1 MEDAEVEVLGD
12 NGAYYKARVTDIFDE
27 EVKVSFEDDWQPES
41 KFPFSQVRLPPPPR
55 QEGAIRPEF
64 SEGQEAEVFSCSQTG
79 EACGWWKVIIK
90 MVKGGFIVVEYVG
103 WGESAYTEIVNEEDL
118 RPRNANSPIDAHTFF
133 KFEIPVPE
141 ELREDAKMESAHS
154 EFLKVIKASSVKFIP
169 EAGVLRVITRNE
181 ASQRLSSMVQEMHFR
196 NLSQRVLL
204 LRRMEESARQLAST
218 KQHEKATFTEEFSV
232 REDLMGLAIGA
243 HGVNIQQA
251 RKLPGITNIELEENT
266 CTFRICGENR
276 ECVRKARNMLEY
288 GEESIKVPRLLV
300 GKVIGKSGRII
311 QEIVDKS
318 GVVRVKIEGDNEPQ
332 PSQPREEGQVPFVFV
347 GTVESIANAKVLL
360 EYHLSHLKELEKLR
374 QEKLNIDQ
382 QLNCLQLYPQNRSFR
397 RGFEQDRSDD
407 RSLRGGFS
415 GNIMGRGGR
424 GRGMRGGR
432 GNPPPLRDGRTPGGP
447 SKSHINEHP
456 TAKVF
461 YCFSDN
467 REHYSDRGRRG
478 MRDRRQRVNDEE
490 ESVLDQKQPPSG
502 GATSGPVAEG
512 AKLVDSASLD
522 GAKARPPRQS
532 GSGRGK
538 RGGPQRGRGDP
549 RRGGLVPSGGPVGL
563 DKPSGSTESSNWAD
577 AVPDAGRVDSWD
589 SGSQPA
595 ASNNFVAANAPQ
607 PSNKGPKPAPPKTQ
621 RPTRGKVPAKAASPV
636 SGGSQGNVQE
646 VGPQQKAPSSPSL
659 TNGSS

>member
-12 NGAYYKARVTDIFDE
+12 NGAYYKARVTDVFEE
-27 EVKVSFEDDWQPES
+27 EVKVSFENDWQPES

-55 QEGAIRPEF
+55 PEGAARPEF
-64 SEGQEAEVFSCSQTG
+64 LEGQEAEVFSCSQT
-79 EACGWWKVIIK
+79 EEECGWWKVVIK
-90 MVKGGFIVVEYVG
+90 MMKGGFIVVEYAG
-103 WGESAYTEIVNEEDL
+103 WGDSAYTEIVNEEDL
-118 RPRNANSPIDAHTFF
+118 RPRNPNPPIDSNTFH

-154 EFLKVIKASSVKFIP
+154 EFLKVIKAASVRFIP
-169 EAGVLRVITRNE
+169 ESGVLRVISRNDS
-181 ASQRLSSMVQEMHFR
+181 SQRLSSMVQDMHFR

-218 KQHEKATFTEEFSV
+218 KQHEKATFNDEFSV

-318 GVVRVKIEGDNEPQ
+318 GVRVKIEGDNEPQ

-360 EYHLSHLKELEKLR
+360 EYHLSHLKDLEKLR
-374 QEKLNIDQ
+374 QEKLNIEQ
-382 QLNCLQLYPQNRSFR
+382 QLNCLQLYPQTRSFR

-415 GNIMGRGGR
+415 GSIPGRGGR

-432 GNPPPLRDGRTPGGP
+432 GDASLRGGRAPSGP
-447 SKSHINEHP
+447 SKSHLNDHP
-456 TAKVF
+456 AD
-461 YCFSDN
+461 S

-490 ESVLDQKQPPSG
+490 ESVLDQKQPSTG
-502 GATSGPVAEG
+502 GPG
-512 AKLVDSASLD
+512 AADSNKITDSAGSSID
-522 GAKARPPRQS
+522 NAKARQRQS
-532 GSGRGK
+532 SRGK
-538 RGGPQRGRGDP
+538 RGSQRGRGDS
-549 RRGGLVPSGGPVGL
+549 RRGGLNMGMAAAAPIGNN
-563 DKPSGSTESSNWAD
+563 DKQGVMTETCSWAD
-577 AVPDAGRVDSWD
+577 AVPDTGRVENWEP
-589 SGSQPA
+589 GSQPA
-595 ASNNFVAANAPQ
+595 PGNSFAGNATQ
-607 PSNKGPKPAPPKTQ
+607 PPIKGSKPPPPKTQ
-621 RPTRGKVPAKAASPV
+621 RPARGKLPAKSASPV
-636 SGGSQGNVQE
+636 SGASQGTVQE
-646 VGPQQKAPSSPSL
+646 AVVPQQKTPSPSL